1 MDMGHFLRIGLNL
14 LLWFFYFWMEKN
26 WSDPI
31 LFTLCATVTGL
42 HFLLPVLPRPLP
54 CYFLI
59 QLLLSGLLAL
69 KSGAFLPVFILI
81 AGFISIEAIG
91 KINEQNFRRYAIFSM
106 IAEGA
111 ALFPLDRMD
120 ALWCGFIL
128 LFYSTAI
135 LANSAHTEMTRFR
148 EMYEAL
154 KGDYRRL
161 KRYARL
167 TEEEARNEE
176 RTKIAR
182 DIHDSVGH
190 KLTALLMQMELASLK
205 YGKEAFAPLKKLA
218 KESLEETRAAVK
230 ALKAEEV
237 EGISTILQL
246 IKKLESE
253 SHIHVHFTTKQ
264 GILSTKLTN
273 EESVVLYRVIQE
285 GLTNAMRHAHVREVH
300 VELGRTAVGHI
311 EFQIK
316 NRIPRKT
323 VFSEGF
329 GIRNIRERVEKLG
342 GELYAY
348 QTETHFHLKG
358 HFPPANGVKGR
369 VEPVNC

>member
-1 MDMGHFLRIGLNL
+1 MGHFLRIGLNL

>member
-1 MDMGHFLRIGLNL
+1 
-14 LLWFFYFWMEKN
+14 
-26 WSDPI
+26 
-31 LFTLCATVTGL
+31 
-42 HFLLPVLPRPLP
+42 
-54 CYFLI
+54 
-59 QLLLSGLLAL
+59 
-69 KSGAFLPVFILI
+69 
-81 AGFISIEAIG
+81 
-91 KINEQNFRRYAIFSM
+91 M